1 MDYEEYNALSQ
12 EEQAAV
18 LEAGGS
24 VPAPVGA
31 GPSSEPL
38 SPGTSPVVS
47 AVATAR
53 GATTTFDGWPTGDDG
68 THTLPEGM
76 TPTQFTCDAAL
87 AAAAEA
93 KASAPQLP
101 PVVKAGG
108 SPPAKAAPDYSRA
121 RLTELVAAKA

>member
-1 MDYEEYNALSQ
+1 MDYEEFNALSQ

-53 GATTTFDGWPTGDDG
+53 GATTTFDGWSTGDDG
-68 THTLPEGM
+68 THTHSSRRDDTHAIYLRCCTGRSSGSEG
-76 TPTQFTCDAAL
+76 
-87 AAAAEA
+87 
-93 KASAPQLP
+93 
-101 PVVKAGG
+101 
-108 SPPAKAAPDYSRA
+108 
-121 RLTELVAAKA
+121 